1 MTNDGEKKE
10 RKRPDSFQAQGSKRY
25 RTAYYTLQITFLAI
39 VWFQTIIPMG
49 QTGQTSLAECLEA
62 WKHES

>member
-10 RKRPDSFQAQGSKRY
+10 RKRPDSFQAQGSKWY
-25 RTAYYTLQITFLAI
+25 RTVYYTLQITFLAI

-49 QTGQTSLAECLEA
+49 QAGQTSLAECLEA